1 MKINSREKSY
11 SSNAQILAFINHLKT
26 NEGQLGMTESN
37 LYFDFPI
44 FKDFDGDIIISQLLI
59 LSKKHGIILVSF
71 NESNNIKEITQNE
84 NFINSIEQLHSI
96 VFSRLL
102 RNKNLRK
109 SKTELIFPIN
119 SFIFDNNLDKDNVVE
134 DLNCITNFQ
143 SLEGFFKGLLTDN
156 INDIVF
162 LELVSTIEG
171 AKGLLKP
178 KERLIIDDKKIRGL
192 TANEIEKEI
201 NSFDEYQKK
210 AFINEING
218 PERIRGLAGSG
229 KTVVLALKAA
239 IAHLRNPEAEIVY
252 TFYTKSLYQHIQR
265 LITRFYRQYDDKD
278 PDWNKLKIIHAW
290 GSSSN
295 SGIYYE
301 ACDRNQLPFYS
312 FTQAATKDPANPFDF
327 VCKSLL
333 EQPTIQPIYDY
344 IFIDEGQDFPQSFI
358 KLCLRL
364 CKKGKI
370 VWAYDELQTI
380 FQAKTPGIESVL
392 EGTPFK
398 GLEEDI
404 ILYKCYRNPREVLV
418 TAHSIGFGIYGK
430 RIIQMLD
437 EPDYWNDIGYK
448 VIKGQFKEGE
458 QIVIE
463 RPKENSLETISK
475 HFKKEEIVKFQAH
488 KEYGDEIR
496 QCVKNIVTDIELG
509 LLADDIL
516 VVVVDDRNAK
526 QYLNDIQKLLAAE
539 KIRSNNIHTDKY
551 SIKDF
556 SIEGHVTL
564 STIHKAKGNEAYSVH
579 VVGIDSLY
587 SLEPSIRERNL
598 MFTAM
603 TRTKGWVSL
612 SGLGRSAEKWI
623 EELSSALTVCPNIE
637 FKYPSKAELSIM
649 KRDIKEKA
657 TRKSKQAKILDELLA
672 EMSPEEIK
680 QFLEQRE
687 IKKRKAE

>member
-11 SSNAQILAFINHLKT
+11 STNAQVLAFINHLKS
-26 NEGQLGMTESN
+26 NEGSLNIFESH
-37 LYFDFPI
+37 LYYDFPI
-44 FKDFDGDIIISQLLI
+44 FKDFDGDIIISQLLL

-71 NESNNIKEITQNE
+71 NESTNIENITLNE
-84 NFINSIEQLHSI
+84 GFINGIEQLHSI
-96 VFSRLL
+96 IFSRLL

-109 SKTELIFPIN
+109 SKTELNFPIN
-119 SFIFDNNLDKDNVVE
+119 SFIFDNNLEKDYSIE
-134 DLNCITNFQ
+134 DITCITNFQ
-143 SLEGFFKGLLTDN
+143 SLEKFLKSLLIDD
-156 INDIVF
+156 INDAIF
-162 LELVSTIEG
+162 YELVSTIEG

-178 KERLIIDDKKIRGL
+178 KERLISDKTKIKGL

-210 AFINEING
+210 SFINEIIG

-239 IAHLRNPEAEIVY
+239 ITHLRYPEAEIVY

-290 GSSSN
+290 GN
-295 SGIYYE
+295 STNTGIYYE
-301 ACDRNQLPFYS
+301 ACERNQLPFYS
-312 FTQAATKDPANPFDF
+312 FSEAALKNPTNPFDF

-333 EQPTIQPIYDY
+333 EQPTIIPLFDY
-344 IFIDEGQDFPQSFI
+344 IFIDEGQDFPESFI

-364 CKKGKI
+364 CNNGKI

-418 TAHSIGFGIYGK
+418 TAHSIGFGIYGDK
-430 RIIQMLD
+430 IIQMLD

-448 VIKGQFKEGE
+448 LIKGQFKEGE

-475 HFKKEEIVKFQAH
+475 HFKKEEIVKFQSH
-488 KEYGDEIR
+488 KDYGDEIR
-496 QCVKNIVTDIELG
+496 QCVQNIINDIELG
-509 LLADDIL
+509 LLPDDIL

-526 QYLNDIQKLLAAE
+526 QYLNDVQKILAHHNI
-539 KIRSNNIHTDKY
+539 KSNNIHADKF

-579 VVGIDSLY
+579 ILGIDSLY

-612 SGLGRSAEKWI
+612 SGIGSAAQRWI
-623 EELSSALTVCPNIE
+623 KELDFALKVCPNIE
-637 FKYPSKAELSIM
+637 FKFPSKTELSVM

-657 TRKSKQAKILDELLA
+657 TRKSKQAKMLDELLG

-687 IKKRKAE
+687 IKKKKTD

>member
-11 SSNAQILAFINHLKT
+11 SANGQALAFINQLKS
-26 NEGQLGMTESN
+26 NEGDLDLVESS
-37 LYFDFPI
+37 LYYDFPI

-59 LSKKHGIILVSF
+59 LSKKHGILLVSF
-71 NESNNIKEITQNE
+71 SESEVLSAIESNEA
-84 NFINSIEQLHSI
+84 FLNSIEQLHSI
-96 VFSRLL
+96 IFSRLL
-102 RNKNLRK
+102 RNKNLRE
-109 SKTELIFPIN
+109 SKTALIFPIN
-119 SFIFDNNLDKDNVVE
+119 SFIFDSNLNSDSEIDDILCISNFSSLKRTLDDLKINKIE
-134 DLNCITNFQ
+134 DET
-143 SLEGFFKGLLTDN
+143 
-156 INDIVF
+156 F

-171 AKGLLKP
+171 AKGLLKA
-178 KERLIIDDKKIRGL
+178 KERQGANSKKFKGF
-192 TANEIEKEI
+192 TATEIEKEI
-201 NSFDEYQKK
+201 NSFDEFQKK
-210 AFINEING
+210 AFLNEIIG

-239 IAHLRNPEAEIVY
+239 ITHLRDPEAEIVY

-290 GSSSN
+290 GNSTN

-301 ACDRNQLPFYS
+301 ACERNQLQFYS
-312 FTQAATKDPANPFDF
+312 FSSAAQNNPSNPFHF
-327 VCKSLL
+327 VCQKLL
-333 EQPTIQPIYDY
+333 DHETIQPLYDY
-344 IFIDEGQDFPQSFI
+344 IFIDEGQDFPESFI

-364 CKKGKI
+364 CKKGRI

-380 FQAKTPGIESVL
+380 FQTKTPSIETVL
-392 EGTPFK
+392 KGTAY
-398 GLEEDI
+398 EEFAEDS

-418 TAHSIGFGIYGK
+418 TAHAIGFGVYGK
-430 RIIQMLD
+430 IVQMID
-437 EPDYWNDIGYK
+437 SSEYWKDIGYN
-448 VIKGQFKEGE
+448 VSKGSFREGE

-475 HFKKEEIVKFQAH
+475 HFSKQDIVRFKSH
-488 KEYGDEIR
+488 IDYVSEVK
-496 QCVKNIVTDIELG
+496 QCVINILDDIEQG
-509 LLADDIL
+509 LLPDDIL
-516 VVVVDDRNAK
+516 VVTVDDRNAK
-526 QYLNDIQKLLAAE
+526 QYLNDIQRLLAH
-539 KIRSNNIHTDKY
+539 KGVKSNNIHADKF

-603 TRTKGWVSL
+603 TRAKGWVSL
-612 SGLGRSAEKWI
+612 SGIAPTAAKWVK
-623 EELSSALTVCPNIE
+623 ELDTALTKCPNIE
-637 FKYPSKAELSIM
+637 FNYPSREELSIM

-657 TRKSKQAKILDELLA
+657 TRKSKQARILDELLA

-687 IKKRKAE
+687 IKKKSSKK